1 MKNTSFYENL
11 TQFVENLIFP
21 ALDWPSS
28 ALLAINSDQKKKT
41 TQKTKTAKSS
51 LDRKSKI
58 NLVWENTL

>member
-1 MKNTSFYENL
+1 MKNPSFYEGL

-28 ALLAINSDQKKKT
+28 ALLVTIFYKKT
-41 TQKTKTAKSS
+41 QTTKTAKSS
-51 LDRKSKI
+51 LDRKSKL